1 MRYIP
6 NSPEERNEM
15 LREMGYSSIEE
26 LFRGIP
32 ESLRLK
38 HPLDIPAAISEP
50 ELIRYFREL
59 SAKNTA
65 QDYVSFIGGGV
76 YQHHI
81 PVIIDTLISRS
92 EFYTSYT
99 PYQPEIAQ
107 GTLQA
112 IFEFQTMIAELTG
125 CDIANASMYDGSTA
139 LAEAVLLAQRVTGRE
154 GVLMAEN
161 VHPEYQHVV
170 RTYLGANGREFV
182 TTPYND
188 GGRTDWETMDVD
200 GSTAAVVVQ
209 SPNFFGVLEDIEPIA
224 KLAHDA
230 GALLIV
236 AVNEPLSLAM
246 VTPPGQM
253 GADIVA
259 GEAQSFGVPA
269 NCGGPFVGFFAARE
283 RLSRQM
289 PGRLV
294 SQAYDDRGRRGFV
307 LTLATREQH
316 IRREKA
322 TSNICTNQGLC
333 MLMATIYLETF
344 GRRGLQELARHNMS
358 KAAYAARRIAETP
371 GYELRFKNPCFNEF
385 VVRTKTPPA
394 EVLASLR
401 SQKIVGGIELG
412 RFYPDLKD
420 CLLIAVTE
428 VLRRE
433 DIDKL
438 ADSLPR

>member
-6 NSPEERNEM
+6 NSPDERMEM
-15 LREMGYSSIEE
+15 LREMGHSRIED

-38 HPLDIPAAISEP
+38 EPLNVPSAASEP

-59 SAKNTA
+59 SARNTA
-65 QDYVSFIGGGV
+65 QEYVSFIGGGV

-81 PVIIDTLISRS
+81 PVIIDTVISRS

-125 CDIANASMYDGSTA
+125 ADIANASMYDGSTA

-154 GVLMAEN
+154 GILMPEN

-170 RTYLGANGREFV
+170 QTYLGANGREFV
-182 TTPYND
+182 MAPYND
-188 GGRTDWETMDVD
+188 DGRLDWETMDVD
-200 GSTAAVVVQ
+200 DSTAAVVVQ
-209 SPNFFGVLEDIEPIA
+209 SPNFFGVLEDLEPIA
-224 KLAHDA
+224 KLAHNA
-230 GALLIV
+230 GALLIAV
-236 AVNEPLSLAM
+236 VNEPLSLAI
-246 VTPPGQM
+246 VTPPGQA
-253 GADIVA
+253 GADMVV

-269 NCGGPFVGFFAARE
+269 NYGGPFVGFFAARE
-283 RLSRQM
+283 KLARQM

-294 SQAYDDRGRRGFV
+294 SQAFDDQGRRGFV

-333 MLMATIYLETF
+333 MLMATVYLETL

-358 KAAYAARRIAETP
+358 KAAYAARRIAEVP
-371 GYELRFKNPCFNEF
+371 GYALRFNHPCFNEF
-385 VVRTKTPPA
+385 VIRTKVSPA

-401 SQKIVGGIELG
+401 EQRILGGIELG
-412 RFYPDLKD
+412 RFYPDMKD

-428 VLRRE
+428 VVRRE
-433 DIDKL
+433 DIDRL
-438 ADSLPR
+438 VESLPN